1 MTGISSSGNA
11 CGRIR
16 VTLPISVA
24 CDPEKFQRAMAN
36 VTHRMHESGQR
47 FSRVGM
53 YLRAREFIV
62 DACTLQVSEDREL

>member
-1 MTGISSSGNA
+1 MPGTFKGGNV
-11 CGRIR
+11 CDRIR

-24 CDPEKFQRAMAN
+24 CDLEKFQRAMAN

-47 FSRVGM
+47 SLRAGM

-62 DACTLQVSEDREL
+62 DACTLQVSEL